1 MKLEIDIPENEI
13 EKFVSEKVKILVRD
27 YAQSFWVDSEIKDK
41 IKKLWN
47 EYADK
52 IIKEELE
59 NMETIR
65 VQVKRAIENKIK
77 SRLEKLMKESE
88 ND

>member
-13 EKFVSEKVKILVRD
+13 EKFASEKVKILVRD
-27 YAQSFWVDSEIKDK
+27 YAQSFWLESEIKDK

-47 EYADK
+47 EYTDK

-59 NMETIR
+59 NMEEIHT
-65 VQVKRAIENKIK
+65 QVKRAMENKIK
-77 SRLEKLMKESE
+77 ARLEKLMKEGE
-88 ND
+88 N